1 MSDIERIRAL
11 LRERQEN
18 EAERGTAYAE
28 VTLRLTL
35 VEELAQLYAERA
47 DLLRPYERAQ
57 KNAEADPRLA
67 TMPRP
72 DTADLDA
79 KIDAKK
85 AEVKAATVRFDF
97 RVLPSADYTRIL
109 AAHPNTEDD
118 LADRKAFFDDL
129 ARAGLIKVTLGDG
142 EPIIDE
148 DERLEVFDAVKA
160 DVPFGEWEP
169 VRDTV
174 FDLNRR
180 KISIPF

>member
-47 DLLRPYERAQ
+47 DLLRPYEQAQ

-97 RVLPSADYTRIL
+97 RVLTAAEYGKL
-109 AAHPNTEDD
+109 LEAHPDADD
-118 LADRKAFFDDL
+118 KLGDRKAFMDDL
-129 ARAGLIKVTLGDG
+129 ARAGLYKVSLGDG
-142 EPIIDE
+142 DPITDR
-148 DERLEVFDAVKA
+148 DQCLEVFDGVKA

-174 FDLNRR
+174 YALNRR